1 MVHYFL
7 CIGQAQAKEL
17 SIPLCHIFNKSLECG
32 KIPEEWKTAEI
43 TAIHKKGSK
52 NEPGN
57 YRPVSLT
64 CVLCKVLESII
75 RDAIVEH
82 FAQYKLYAKCQHGF
96 RNKRSCISQ
105 LLEVIEDL
113 TVYLND
119 GKNIDIVYLDF
130 RKAFDTVPHQRL
142 LTKLKSYGITGQ
154 VYAWIEDFLLGRTQ
168 KVKVGLSLSTD
179 SAVSSGIPQG
189 SILGPILFT
198 IFINDLPEG
207 LVNNCKIFADD
218 TKLYGNA
225 NDSNEIQRD
234 IDKLQDWSDK
244 WNLYFNV
251 SKCKVMH
258 IGRNNPRVE
267 YTMTKDG
274 KTTKIETCEQET
286 DLGVTF
292 DDKLNFNKHIETAIG
307 KANKM
312 LGLIKR
318 TFSYLNKDTFI
329 KLYKSLVRPHLEY
342 GNIIWNP
349 LLKKQSVSIEKVQRR
364 ATKLLRQCR
373 QMTYQ
378 ERLNYLNL
386 YSLKG
391 RRMRG
396 DLIETYKMFNGF
408 TDIDPYTFFEPA
420 NTDRTRNSENK
431 VLIKHHRTNRMK
443 NVFSHRVAPHWNSLP
458 PNYKTATN
466 TNTFKNLLDG
476 DKHFICKFVEFDE

>member
-1 MVHYFL
+1 MSTKALRKIKKKHKLFKRFLRSQSGLAYKRYIEARDKCKKEIKKAKKQNEKKIADECKNNPKAFWKYVQEQTKSKQGISALKDKNNKLCTTDEEKANILNDYFASVYTTDSSDMPNL
-7 CIGQAQAKEL
+7 DDCSKSQGIAISDIRITPKAVENKLKELNPSKAQGPDKIPPKVLKELSKEL

-82 FAQYKLYAKCQHGF
+82 FTQYKLYANCQHGF

-154 VYAWIEDFLLGRTQ
+154 VYAWIKDFLLGRTQ
-168 KVKVGLSLSTD
+168 KVKVGSSLSTD
-179 SAVSSGIPQG
+179 SPVSSGIPQG

-207 LVNNCKIFADD
+207 LVNICKIFADD

-234 IDKLQDWSDK
+234 INKLQDWSDK

-258 IGRNNPRVE
+258 IGRNNPRVD

-292 DDKLNFNKHIETAIG
+292 DDKLNFNKHMETAIG

-329 KLYKSLVRPHLEY
+329 KLY
-342 GNIIWNP
+342 
-349 LLKKQSVSIEKVQRR
+349 
-364 ATKLLRQCR
+364 
-373 QMTYQ
+373 
-378 ERLNYLNL
+378 
-386 YSLKG
+386 
-391 RRMRG
+391 
-396 DLIETYKMFNGF
+396 
-408 TDIDPYTFFEPA
+408 
-420 NTDRTRNSENK
+420 
-431 VLIKHHRTNRMK
+431 
-443 NVFSHRVAPHWNSLP
+443 
-458 PNYKTATN
+458 
-466 TNTFKNLLDG
+466 
-476 DKHFICKFVEFDE
+476 